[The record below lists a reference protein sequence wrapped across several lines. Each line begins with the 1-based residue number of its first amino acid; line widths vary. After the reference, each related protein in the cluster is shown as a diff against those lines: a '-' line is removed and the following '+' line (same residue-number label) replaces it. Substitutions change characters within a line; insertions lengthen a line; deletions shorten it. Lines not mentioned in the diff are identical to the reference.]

1 MPNKYDPTPADIR
14 KAELAKDFSYE
25 MDLAF
30 FVVQIGIPPS
40 EYEKLTEKEKM
51 FIKKEHENK
60 FIHDTTWMRNAVLN
74 AEANINKKKGKKFI
88 DLFPKKAH
96 KVDKQYNEN
105 AVETVLAMEKQ
116 KGKSWVERIFKAN
129 RIKSPKKGG
138 N

>member
-30 FVVQIGIPPS
+30 FVVNFNMSPS
-40 EYEKLTEKEKM
+40 HFNLLTEKEKM
-51 FIKKEHENK
+51 FIRKEHENK

-96 KVDKQYNEN
+96 KVDKQYNET